1 MDCRLVCISRSLG
14 AGGEEVGR
22 RIAEAFGFR
31 YADEEIIM
39 RAAEQAGVSPET
51 VAEAERTPGLIVRIL
66 ESIGRNPIA
75 PEAWAAQA
83 VMVSELPQSY
93 EGLIVRVIREI
104 AAEGR
109 AVIVAHGASIPLA
122 GTPGLLRVLVTG
134 SAATRATRL
143 VREAGL
149 SEAEAAKSVRQ
160 SDGERKDFLRRFY
173 DVSEELPTHYDIV
186 VNTDVVTPAQAAAA
200 VAAAVRG

>member
-39 RAAEQAGVSPET
+39 RAAEKAGVSPET
-51 VAEAERTPGLIVRIL
+51 VADAERTPGLIVRIL
-66 ESIGRNPIA
+66 ESIGRTPID
-75 PEAWAAQA
+75 PEGWSAH
-83 VMVSELPQSY
+83 VYLVPEPPRSY

-104 AAEGR
+104 AGEGS
-109 AVIVAHGASIPLA
+109 AVIVAHGASVPLA

-134 SAATRATRL
+134 SAEGRAARL
-143 VREAGL
+143 ANEAGL
-149 SEAEAAKSVRQ
+149 SEADATKSVRE
-160 SDGERKDFLRRFY
+160 SDRQRKDFLRRFY
-173 DVSEELPTHYDIV
+173 DISEELPTHYDMV
-186 VNTDVVTPAQAAAA
+186 VNTDVLSPAQAAAA